1 VFLSRITTY
10 VSCIPLCIVFQ
21 GNYVLEDDSLLC
33 MEQPQFDTILC
44 LSITKWIH
52 LNFGDAGLKRAFKR
66 MHAQLRPGGVL
77 VLEPQGW
84 ASYAKKKN
92 LTVSSNVEL
101 LIF

>member
-1 VFLSRITTY
+1 MYF
-10 VSCIPLCIVFQ
+10 VFQ

-92 LTVSSNVEL
+92 LTVSSNPKR
-101 LIF
+101 F